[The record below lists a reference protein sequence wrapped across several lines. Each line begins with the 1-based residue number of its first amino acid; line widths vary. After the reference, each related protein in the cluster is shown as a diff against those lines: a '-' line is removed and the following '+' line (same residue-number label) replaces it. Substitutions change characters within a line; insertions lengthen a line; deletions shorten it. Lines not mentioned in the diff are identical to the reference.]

1 MEIGYRFDTFCFGEY
16 AQVTDSMHPC
26 CCVFKLVKGDALF
39 GPLSLCPLN
48 GCSMNFFNIRLCFQP
63 AAVTFAAT
71 LMACLPV
78 WAVDP
83 FTVRDIR
90 VEGLQRIESGTVFA
104 SLPLRV
110 GDQYSDEKGAAAI
123 RALFAL
129 GLFKDVR
136 LETQGDI
143 LVVVVEERPSVA
155 VVEFIGLKEFDKDV
169 LVKALRDVGLAEGRP
184 YDKAL
189 ADKAEQELKRQYI
202 SRSLYGAE
210 VLSTATPVERN
221 RVNLSFTITEGGPAK
236 IKQIQIVGN
245 KAFTESDLRDQ
256 FNLDTGGWMSWY
268 TKSDRYARTKL
279 NADLEALRSY
289 YLSRGFLEFRIDS
302 TQVAIS
308 PDKQEMAITINVT
321 EGERFVVSGVKLEGN
336 YLNKDDEFRA
346 LVKIGVGKPYNAE
359 TVADTTKAF
368 TDYFGSFGFAFA
380 RVEVKPEIDRATNRV
395 QFILQ
400 AEPSRR
406 AYVRRILVAG
416 NNRTRDEVI
425 RREFRQYEAAW
436 YDGDKIRLSRDRVDR
451 LGFFTSVNVETVEI
465 PGAPDQVD
473 LAFTVTEKPTGSIS
487 LGAGFSSAEKVT
499 LSFGIRQENAFG
511 SGNYLAVEVNT
522 SKFNRN
528 LVLSTTD
535 PYFTQNG
542 ISRTVDVFQR
552 TTRPYLGDIDSYSLV
567 NSGLGLR
574 FGVPVTETDTVFVGA
589 NAEQTQIKAGTG
601 LPDPHKD
608 YADRFGS
615 TSTAIPLTLGWA
627 RDGRDSALVPSKGT
641 YQRLNADL
649 SLAGDVRYFR
659 SNYQYQQYFPLSKKY
674 TLALNADLGWGKG
687 LSGQPFPIFKNFYV
701 GGLGSVRGF
710 EQSTLGP
717 SQVTSSS
724 NSALVYLGG
733 PKKVVL
739 NAEFMMP
746 FPGAGNDKT
755 LRLYGFTDVGRA
767 FGESQKLSLDELRAS
782 AGIGLSWISPMGP
795 LRLSYATPIRQQ
807 TGDKIQKLQFQI
819 GTSF

>member
-1 MEIGYRFDTFCFGEY
+1 
-16 AQVTDSMHPC
+16 
-26 CCVFKLVKGDALF
+26 
-39 GPLSLCPLN
+39 
-48 GCSMNFFNIRLCFQP
+48 MNFSNIRSRLHP
-63 AAVTFAAT
+63 AALTLAAS
-71 LMACLPV
+71 LAVAMPA

-104 SLPLRV
+104 SLPFRV
-110 GDQYSDEKGAAAI
+110 GDQYSDEAGAAAI

-129 GLFKDVR
+129 ALFTDVR

-143 LVVVVEERPSVA
+143 LGLVVEERPSVA

-169 LVKALRDVGLAEGRP
+169 LIKALKDVGLAEGRP

-210 VLSTATPVERN
+210 VVSTATPVDRN

-245 KAFTESDLRDQ
+245 KAFSESELRDQ

-268 TKSDRYARTKL
+268 TKSDRYARSKL
-279 NADLEALRSY
+279 NADLEALRSF

-346 LVKIGVGKPYNAE
+346 LVKIGLGKPYNAE
-359 TVADTTKAF
+359 TVAETTKAF

-380 RVEVKPEIDRATNRV
+380 RVDVKPEIDRATNRV
-395 QFILQ
+395 QFVLS

-425 RREFRQYEAAW
+425 RREFRQFEAAW

-451 LGFFTSVNVETVEI
+451 LGFFTSVNVETSEI

-473 LAFTVTEKPTGSIS
+473 LVFTVTEKPTGSIS

-522 SKFNRN
+522 SKYNRN

-535 PYFTQNG
+535 PYFTQTG
-542 ISRTVDVFQR
+542 ISRTLDVFQR
-552 TTRPYLGDIDSYSLV
+552 TTRPYLGDINSYSLI

-601 LPDPHKD
+601 LPFAYQA
-608 YADRFGS
+608 YATEFGA

-627 RDGRDSALVPSKGT
+627 RDGRDSALVPSKGNF
-641 YQRLNADL
+641 QRLNADL

-659 SNYQYQQYFPLSKKY
+659 TNYQYQQYFPLTKKY
-674 TLALNADLGWGKG
+674 TLALNADLGWGQGMK
-687 LSGQPFPIFKNFYV
+687 GQPFPIFKNFYV

-717 SQVTSSS
+717 SAPTIENVPTSP
-724 NSALVYLGG
+724 LVYLGG
-733 PKKVVL
+733 PKKMVF
-739 NAEFMMP
+739 NAEFLMP

-755 LRLYGFTDVGRA
+755 LRLYGFTDVGSA
-767 FGESQKLSLDELRAS
+767 FGDSEKVSLSALRAS

-795 LRLSYATPIRQQ
+795 LRFSYATPVRQLS
-807 TGDKIQKLQFQI
+807 GDKIQKLQFQI